1 MLLLSYVILDSSDL
15 TITRHRCDIKMATS
29 QQQLMQIYYK
39 VRQKFSIKCTR
50 YYKVQQVVSR
60 KLADITKCD
69 RLLVKVVRYY
79 KVWQAVITKCFRY
92 YKVCWA
98 VITKRVRYYKVWQAI
113 NTKFSGITM
122 CRRLLVQSCQTFQSA
137 TGCYYKV
144 CQVLESVIG
153 CYTKSVRCYKVWQ
166 VISTKLSGYKLWQ
179 ATSIKFSGI
188 TKGKWLLVKSCQVLQ
203 IVKGY

>member
-50 YYKVQQVVSR
+50 YYKVQQVVRR

-79 KVWQAVITKCFRY
+79 KV
-92 YKVCWA
+92 
-98 VITKRVRYYKVWQAI
+98 
-113 NTKFSGITM
+113 
-122 CRRLLVQSCQTFQSA
+122 
-137 TGCYYKV
+137 
-144 CQVLESVIG
+144 
-153 CYTKSVRCYKVWQ
+153 
-166 VISTKLSGYKLWQ
+166 
-179 ATSIKFSGI
+179 
-188 TKGKWLLVKSCQVLQ
+188 
-203 IVKGY
+203 